1 MAFKDFISGIHN
13 ATKRNYIQR
22 VVEHDKAEC
31 ATVSKRFDKD
41 YFDGDRKYGYGGY
54 KYDGRWVAFAEKLIA
69 HYGLKPGD
77 KVLDIGCGKGFLV
90 HDFRKVLPGLE
101 AYGIDVSTYAIE
113 NAMPEAKPFVQVG
126 DAVKLDF
133 PDKEF
138 DLVIAINTIHNL
150 RIYDLYKALREIE
163 RVGKK
168 NKFIVMDSY
177 RNEQEKVNL
186 MYWQITCECFFTPQ
200 EWEFIFEQ
208 TGYTGDYDCV
218 CFS

>member
-1 MAFKDFISGIHN
+1 MAFRDFISGIHN
-13 ATKRNYIQR
+13 ATKRNYLQR
-22 VVEHDKAEC
+22 VVEHDKAHC

-41 YFDGDRKYGYGGY
+41 YFDGDRMYGYGGY

-90 HDFRKVLPGLE
+90 HDFRKFGLE
-101 AYGIDVSTYAIE
+101 SYGIDISSYAIE
-113 NAMPEAKPFVQVG
+113 NAMPEVKGFVKEG
-126 DAVKLDF
+126 NAVKLDF

-138 DLVIAINTIHNL
+138 DLVVSINTIHNL
-150 RIYDLYKALREIE
+150 RIYDLYTALREIE

-200 EWEFIFEQ
+200 EWEFIFAQ